1 MASYENCPEDV
12 DLVSVATLESIFEM
26 EQLVIRLDAN
36 GIPWRV
42 VEHDSKIFK
51 SLSANLGHSTLYVAK
66 GREEEALELLLA
78 HRKQQLEGHECPGC
92 KLWLGPSVDICP
104 ACGVSDGTLRAVEGG
119 EEGEEVPG
127 EEEAGGED
135 DLDEDMDDEDLDGED
150 EVDVLLESMDRLQ
163 DSIEMI
169 QTSIG
174 RMVSRLEA
182 LEERI
187 ERLEKAASTK
197 DTPGQE

>member
-12 DLVSVATLESIFEM
+12 ELVSVATLESIFEM
-26 EQLVIRLDAN
+26 EQVVVRLDAS

-78 HRKQQLEGHECPGC
+78 HRKQQLEGRECPGC

-104 ACGVSDGTLRAVEGG
+104 ACGVSEGEALPGG
-119 EEGEEVPG
+119 EAENGGDG
-127 EEEAGGED
+127 EEETG
-135 DLDEDMDDEDLDGED
+135 EDMDGDWEDGD
-150 EVDVLLESMDRLQ
+150 EVDVLLESMEKLQ
-163 DSIEMI
+163 ESIEMI

-174 RMVSRLEA
+174 KLVSRLEA
-182 LEERI
+182 MEERM
-187 ERLEKAASTK
+187 EALEKAHAAGEPETK
-197 DTPGQE
+197 